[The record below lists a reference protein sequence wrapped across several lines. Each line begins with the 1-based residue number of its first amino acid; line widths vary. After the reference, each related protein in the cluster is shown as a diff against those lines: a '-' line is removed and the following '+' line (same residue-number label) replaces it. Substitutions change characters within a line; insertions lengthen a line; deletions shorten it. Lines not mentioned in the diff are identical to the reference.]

1 MITISIDP
9 QLKKI
14 TPNLVLGVVSAT
26 VQVTKN
32 SPQLWKEIN
41 KRIKELQSTIT
52 LASLYDVSQIKA
64 LRDAYKAIGKDPTR
78 YRGSQEALVRRIL
91 QGKGLYQINTVVDI
105 NNLISLETLHSVGS
119 YNIDNFK
126 PPVVFRIGKTGESY
140 KGIGKEIV
148 NVTDLPVFADEA
160 GPFGSPTSDSERAM
174 ITLDTKR
181 VMIVIIS
188 FTGQDRL
195 RGQLQR
201 TTNLLCNYAG
211 ASREEVKTAIIE

>member
-52 LASLYDVSQIKA
+52 LASLYDIPQIKA

-119 YNIDNFK
+119 YNIDNLK

-140 KGIGKEIV
+140 EGIGKEIV
-148 NVTDLPVFADEA
+148 NVADLPVFADEA

-174 ITLDTKR
+174 TTLDTKK
-181 VMIVIIS
+181 VMIIIIS

-211 ASREEVKTAIIE
+211 ASREEVETAIT

>member
-32 SPQLWKEIN
+32 SPQLWKEVN

-52 LASLYDVSQIKA
+52 LASLYDVPQIKA

-78 YRGSQEALVRRIL
+78 YRGSQEALVRRTL

-119 YNIDNFK
+119 YNIDNLK
-126 PPVVFRIGKTGESY
+126 PPVVFRIGKPGESY

-148 NVTDLPVFADEA
+148 NVADLPLFADEA

-174 ITLDTKR
+174 ITLDTKK
-181 VMIVIIS
+181 VMIIIIS
-188 FTGQDRL
+188 FTGQDYL

-201 TTNLLCNYAG
+201 TTNLLCDYAD
-211 ASREEVKTAIIE
+211 ASREEVETAIIE

>member
-32 SPQLWKEIN
+32 SPQLWKEVN

-52 LASLYDVSQIKA
+52 LASLYDVPQIKA

-78 YRGSQEALVRRIL
+78 YRGSQEALVRRTL

-119 YNIDNFK
+119 YNIDNLK

-148 NVTDLPVFADEA
+148 NVADLPVFADEA

-174 ITLDTKR
+174 ITLDTKK
-181 VMIVIIS
+181 VMIIIIS
-188 FTGQDRL
+188 FTGQDHL
-195 RGQLQR
+195 KGQLQR

-211 ASREEVKTAIIE
+211 ASREEVETAIIE

>member
-52 LASLYDVSQIKA
+52 LTSLYDIPQIKA
-64 LRDAYKAIGKDPTR
+64 LRDAYKAIGKDPSR
-78 YRGSQEALVRRIL
+78 YRGSQEALVRRIM
-91 QGKGLYQINTVVDI
+91 QDKGLYQINTIIDI
-105 NNLISLETLHSVGS
+105 NNLVSLETLHSVGS
-119 YNIDNFK
+119 YNIDNLK
-126 PPVVFRIGKTGESY
+126 PPVVFRIGKQGESY

-148 NVTDLPVFADEA
+148 NIADLPLFADEV

-174 ITLDTKR
+174 ITLDTKK
-181 VMIVIIS
+181 VIIVVIS

-195 RGQLQR
+195 KGQLQR
-201 TTNLLCNYAG
+201 TVNLLCDYAN
-211 ASREEVKTAIIE
+211 ASREEIEIAIIE

>member
-41 KRIKELQSTIT
+41 KRIRELQSTIT
-52 LASLYDVSQIKA
+52 LASLYDVPQIKA

-91 QGKGLYQINTVVDI
+91 QNKGLYQINTIVDI
-105 NNLISLETLHSVGS
+105 NNLVSLETLHSVGS
-119 YNIDNFK
+119 YNIDNLK
-126 PPVVFRIGKTGESY
+126 PPVVFRTGKPGESY
-140 KGIGKEIV
+140 KGIGKEMV
-148 NVTDLPVFADEA
+148 NVTDLPLFADEA

-174 ITLDTKR
+174 ITLDTKK

-188 FTGQDRL
+188 FTDQDHL

-201 TTNLLCNYAG
+201 TTSLLCDYAG
-211 ASREEVKTAIIE
+211 VLRKEVETAIIE

>member
-14 TPNLVLGVVSAT
+14 APNLVLGVVSAT
-26 VQVTKN
+26 VQVIKN
-32 SPQLWKEIN
+32 SPSLWKEIN
-41 KRIKELQSTIT
+41 RRIKELQAEII
-52 LASLYDVSQIKA
+52 LASLYDIPQIKA
-64 LRDAYKAIGKDPTR
+64 LRDVYKAIGKDPTR

-105 NNLISLETLHSVGS
+105 NNLVSLETLHSVGS
-119 YNIDNFK
+119 YNVDNLK
-126 PPVVFRIGKTGESY
+126 PPIIFRIGNKRESY

-148 NVTDLPVFADEA
+148 NVADLPLFADEA

-174 ITLDTKR
+174 ITLNSKK

-188 FTGQDRL
+188 FTGQYHL

-201 TTNLLCNYAG
+201 ITNLLCDYAG
-211 ASREEVKTAIIE
+211 ASRKEVETAIIE

>member
-9 QLKKI
+9 QLKKVA
-14 TPNLVLGVVSAT
+14 PNLVLGVAPAT

-32 SPQLWKEIN
+32 SPALWREIN

-52 LASLYDVSQIKA
+52 FASLYDIPQIKA
-64 LRDAYKAIGKDPTR
+64 LRDVYKAIGKDPAR

-119 YNIDNFK
+119 YNIDNLK

-148 NVTDLPVFADEA
+148 NVADLPLFADA
-160 GPFGSPTSDSERAM
+160 VGPFGSPTSDSERAM
-174 ITLDTKR
+174 ITLDAKKT
-181 VMIVIIS
+181 MIVIIS
-188 FTGQDRL
+188 FTGRDNL
-195 RGQLQR
+195 RGALQR
-201 TTNLLCNYAG
+201 TVNLLCDYAS
-211 ASREEVKTAIIE
+211 ASREQIETAIIE

>member
-9 QLKKI
+9 KLKKVA
-14 TPNLVLGVVSAT
+14 PNLVLGVVSAT
-26 VQVTKN
+26 VQVAKN
-32 SPQLWKEIN
+32 SPALWKEIN
-41 KRIKELQSTIT
+41 RRIKELQTEIT
-52 LASLYDVSQIKA
+52 LASLYDIPQIKA
-64 LRDAYKAIGKDPTR
+64 LRDVYKALGKDPSR

-91 QGKGLYQINTVVDI
+91 QGKGLYQINTIVDI

-119 YNIDNFK
+119 YNIDNLK
-126 PPVVFRIGKTGESY
+126 PPLVFRIGKKGESY

-148 NVTDLPVFADEA
+148 NIADLPVFADEI

-188 FTGQDRL
+188 FTGQTNL
-195 RGQLQR
+195 RGALQR
-201 TTNLLCNYAG
+201 ATNLLCDYAG
-211 ASREEVKTAIIE
+211 ASREQIETAIIK